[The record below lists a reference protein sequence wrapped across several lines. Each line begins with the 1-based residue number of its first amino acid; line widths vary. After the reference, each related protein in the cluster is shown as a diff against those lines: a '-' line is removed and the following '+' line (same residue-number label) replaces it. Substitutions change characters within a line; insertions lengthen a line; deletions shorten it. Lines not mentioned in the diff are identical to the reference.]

1 MGPVLRGITD
11 LDQDMAR
18 FGLLPY
24 MATTCKGSIGACL
37 ASSFCE
43 RVNSI
48 AKAVMTLDRTLLDG
62 EEMDM
67 LTVLR
72 ASKDFIEFMRTNFA
86 HVSEQEFC
94 QTVVG
99 QSEGRRR
106 RTSLSTDMNF
116 DNLVFLCR
124 NVRVSKSS
132 QGSTKCLSSRLVMN

>member
-11 LDQDMAR
+11 LDQDMVR

-24 MATTCKGSIGACL
+24 MATTCKGSIRACL

-67 LTVLR
+67 LAVLC
-72 ASKDFIEFMRTNFA
+72 ASKYFIEFMRTNFA
-86 HVSEQEFC
+86 HVLEQEFR

-99 QSEGRRR
+99 RSEEEEDEPEYGYE
-106 RTSLSTDMNF
+106 F
-116 DNLVFLCR
+116 
-124 NVRVSKSS
+124 
-132 QGSTKCLSSRLVMN
+132 